1 MNVLKKTLR
10 DFIVGADQFISSTVQ
25 YRNTMLRGL
34 IAMIAFVIGV
44 AYIIIDF
51 INEVKGG
58 FIWYGLLICLSLLT
72 LWLNRIRQ
80 YMWANILL
88 IVLSNGVIYVF
99 ASSEDPGSGNFFFF
113 LSTGLGTLVLFG
125 YNHRNLGFILVL
137 MSYVIA
143 LVAYL
148 WHFQIKPYV
157 EYSDEYMRI
166 NFLTNFTTAYL
177 VAILIT
183 HFSIQLHHDT
193 EADLRTSEQSLL
205 LTSQELKRSRERFR
219 MAVDGT
225 RAGLYEWNRISG
237 SMYLGPHFKM
247 MLGYGESDLAD
258 MTFDSFLQMIHPEDR
273 QKFDSSMGK
282 HLKDRL
288 PYQTEIRLRTKG
300 GSYKWISDSGISK
313 LNDKGELVSLVG
325 SIIDIEERKMAEQQ
339 IRLQNDL
346 LAKAN
351 DELDRF
357 VYSASHDLRAPL
369 SSLLGLITI
378 AEKTDSKEEV
388 ALCLEMMKKR
398 VVTMEGFI
406 KEITDY
412 SRNSRLGVE
421 RQKVRIYTLVQEVVD
436 SLKYTHGA
444 ERITIDLDIKPDL
457 TFVTDPGRL
466 KVVLNNLIANAIK
479 YHDLTKESP
488 FIKVKADANQTSNT
502 ILVSDNGQG
511 ISEEHVENI
520 FNMFYRASENSEGS
534 GLGLYIVKETLNKLE
549 GKISVESTIS
559 KGSMFKV
566 LLPV

>member
-1 MNVLKKTLR
+1 MNFIKKTIR
-10 DFIVGADQFISSTVQ
+10 DFIIGADEYVSSTVQ

-34 IAMIAFVIGV
+34 IAMIAFAVGMTYIAIDGINGV
-44 AYIIIDF
+44 S
-51 INEVKGG
+51 GG
-58 FIWYGLLICLSLLT
+58 YVWYALLMVLSLLT
-72 LWLNRIRQ
+72 LWLNRTKQ

-88 IVLSNGVIYVF
+88 IILSNGVIYVF
-99 ASSEDPGSGNFFFF
+99 ASSEDPSSGNFFFF
-113 LSTGLGTLVLFG
+113 LTTGLGTLVLFG

-137 MSYVIA
+137 MSYLIA
-143 LVAYL
+143 LLAYIG
-148 WHFQIKPYV
+148 HFQIKPYV
-157 EYSDEYMRI
+157 EFSEEYLRI

-219 MAVDGT
+219 MAVEGT
-225 RAGLYEWNRISG
+225 RAGLYEWNRMSG
-237 SMYLGPHFKM
+237 AMYLGSHFKM
-247 MLGYGESDLAD
+247 MLGYEESDLNE
-258 MTFDSFLQMIHPEDR
+258 MTFDSFAEMIHSEDR
-273 QKFDSSMGK
+273 PRFDSSMER
-282 HLKDRL
+282 HLNTQL
-288 PYQTEIRLRTKG
+288 PYQTELRLRTKG
-300 GSYKWISDSGISK
+300 GSYKWISYSGISK
-313 LNDKGELVSLVG
+313 LDDKGELVSMVG

-388 ALCLEMMKKR
+388 TLCLEMMKKR
-398 VVTMEGFI
+398 VLTMEGFI

-412 SRNSRLGVE
+412 SRNSRLGVD
-421 RQKVRIYTLVQEVVD
+421 RQPVYIYSLVQEIVD

-444 ERITIDLDIKPDL
+444 ERIKIELDIKPDQL
-457 TFVTDPGRL
+457 FVTDASRL
-466 KVVLNNLIANAIK
+466 KVILNNLLANAIK
-479 YHDLTKESP
+479 YHDLSKEFP
-488 FIKVKADANQTSNT
+488 FIKIKAESGERENT

-511 ISEEHVENI
+511 ISPEHLEHI

-534 GLGLYIVKETLNKLE
+534 GLGLYIVKETLNKLH
-549 GKISVESTIS
+549 GTITVESS
-559 KGSMFKV
+559 LYKGSMFNV
-566 LLPV
+566 HLPA